1 MFQFCVLLFVGF
13 VLNTCVA
20 LGWGQFMVFH
30 SILLLKFPLANSL
43 LSFTPI
49 LSFTLSLSLSLSAEL
64 SFFSHSLSLSFS
76 LSLSGTLFLASFVWI
91 VRCEP
96 LTKSSRSF
104 LCAAIESI
112 ALLTSC
118 SASFW
123 VADRFESSRVA
134 WQVVHWKLQREKL
147 VCICE
152 LMRNRSIWQQCASA
166 ALAWPRAGRG
176 RLPCRLL
183 GLCATPTACQ
193 VATLVWHT
201 ALRGFQSAVYV
212 G

>member
-1 MFQFCVLLFVGF
+1 
-13 VLNTCVA
+13 
-20 LGWGQFMVFH
+20 MVFH

-49 LSFTLSLSLSLSAEL
+49 LSITL
-64 SFFSHSLSLSFS
+64 SLSLSFS
-76 LSLSGTLFLASFVWI
+76 LCFCRAVFLFSLTLSLSHFGCLVNCFLASFVWI
-91 VRCEP
+91 FRCEP

-134 WQVVHWKLQREKL
+134 WQVVRWKLQREKL
-147 VCICE
+147 VCSCE
-152 LMRNRSIWQQCASA
+152 LMRNRSIWQRCASA
-166 ALAWPRAGRG
+166 AIAWPRAARG
-176 RLPCRLL
+176 RLPYCRLL
-183 GLCATPTACQ
+183 GLCATPPACQ

-201 ALRGFQSAVYV
+201 ALRGFQSAVHV

>member
-1 MFQFCVLLFVGF
+1 
-13 VLNTCVA
+13 
-20 LGWGQFMVFH
+20 MVFH

-49 LSFTLSLSLSLSAEL
+49 LSITLSLSLSLSVSAEL
-64 SFFSHSLSLSFS
+64 SFFSHSLSLSLFPC
-76 LSLSGTLFLASFVWI
+76 LVNCFLASFVWI
-91 VRCEP
+91 FRCEP

-134 WQVVHWKLQREKL
+134 WQVVHWKLLWEKL
-147 VCICE
+147 VCSCE
-152 LMRNRSIWQQCASA
+152 LMRNRSIWQRCASA
-166 ALAWPRAGRG
+166 AIAWPRAVRG
-176 RLPCRLL
+176 RLPCCRLL
-183 GLCATPTACQ
+183 GLCATPPACQ